1 MAQGLVA
8 DRGWKMVWS
17 AAGGAGGPGE
27 GPLVDRVLAARGVA
41 DSRAFLEPTLMDL
54 HEPGLLPGIE
64 RAACRLLEAARAGER
79 IVIYGDYDVDG
90 ITASAIVFRMLGAL
104 EPGARVATYVPHRVD
119 EGYGLNEGALRGLAA
134 DGAEVVVSVDCG
146 ITAVGPAR
154 VAREAGLDL
163 IITDHH
169 NLPAEEAG
177 AETDGESDGEPG
189 GGRLP
194 DACALVH
201 PRLSVDDGDRG
212 YPFGELC
219 GAGVAYKLAWRM
231 ATMHA
236 GGDRVADHVRPVLL
250 DLLALAALGTVA
262 DVVPLVDENRVITR
276 FGLRRCRTTGVVG
289 LTALIDA
296 AGLAGG
302 DVDAEGVGFRLGPM
316 LNASGRLG
324 HAGVAVELLTT
335 DDRGRADEIARGLV
349 ALNEERKKTQQRIFE
364 QAEAMAEAEGM
375 TGDDRRAIV
384 LASEDW
390 HPGVVGIVCSRLVER
405 HSRPVILMQRRVEDD
420 GAVLCAGSGRSIDG
434 FNLHGAVGACGDLLE
449 GFGGHDM
456 AIGLRL
462 AGARY
467 DEFVERFVDGVNRAL
482 GVEDLVRRA
491 RYDCEA
497 TLEEMTPACVNTLSM
512 LSPFGR
518 ANPPVRVCVRG
529 LRVDGRAEPFGKRGD
544 HLGVRLRCVRSGRGV
559 RAVGWRWGEMVER
572 FRPGGVVDVLVEP
585 KVSDWSGQVEPVL
598 VDVRGAGA

>member
-1 MAQGLVA
+1 MTQGLAA

-17 AAGGAGGPGE
+17 AASGGSAGGGT
-27 GPLVDRVLAARGVA
+27 LVDRVLAARGVA
-41 DSRAFLEPTLMDL
+41 DSRAFLDPSLMDL
-54 HEPGLLPGIE
+54 HDPGLLPGIE
-64 RAACRLLEAARAGER
+64 RAAERLLGAARSGEP
-79 IVIYGDYDVDG
+79 IVVYGDYDVDG
-90 ITASAIVFRMLGAL
+90 ITASAIVLRMLRAL
-104 EPGARVATYVPHRVD
+104 EPGVRATAYVPHRVD
-119 EGYGLNEGALRGLAA
+119 EGYGLNEAALRGLAA
-134 DGAEVVVSVDCG
+134 DGARVVVSVDCG
-146 ITAVGPAR
+146 ITAAGPAR
-154 VAREAGLDL
+154 AARDAGLDL

-177 AETDGESDGEPG
+177 EEDGGAGDG
-189 GGRLP
+189 LP
-194 DACALVH
+194 EAYALVH
-201 PRLSVDDGDRG
+201 PRLPGGDG

-236 GGDRVADHVRPVLL
+236 GGEKVADRVRPVLL

-289 LTALIDA
+289 LTALIEA
-296 AGLAGG
+296 AGLTGE

-324 HAGVAVELLTT
+324 HASVAVELLTT
-335 DDRGRADEIARGLV
+335 DDRRRADGIARDLV
-349 ALNEERKKTQQRIFE
+349 ALNEERKQTQQKIFE
-364 QAEAMAEAEGM
+364 QAEAMAEAAGM

-405 HSRPVILMQRRVEDD
+405 YARPVILMQRRVEAD
-420 GAVLCAGSGRSIDG
+420 GAVVCAGSGRSIDG
-434 FNLHGAVGACGDLLE
+434 FNLHGAVGACGDLLD

-456 AIGLRL
+456 AIGLRV
-462 AGARY
+462 AGERF
-467 DEFVERFVDGVNRAL
+467 DEFAGRFVDGVNGAL

-497 TLEEMTPACVNTLSM
+497 TLEEMSPAGVKMLSM

-518 ANPPVRVCVRG
+518 ANPAVRLCLRG
-529 LRVDGRAEPFGKRGD
+529 LRVDGRAEAFGKRGD
-544 HLGVRLRCVRSGRGV
+544 HLGVRLRCPRSGRGV
-559 RAVGWRWGEMVER
+559 RTVGWRWGEMAER
-572 FRPGGVVDVLVEP
+572 FRPGAVVDVLVEP
-585 KVSDWSGQVEPVL
+585 KVSGWSGQVEPVL
-598 VDVRGAGA
+598 VDVRGADSGACV